1 MIPIVTGVKM
11 RHTSSLA
18 VLCTLYIVYIQKLRK
33 CAIVALAYD
42 IGVEIGANSLIQENP
57 CTRRNVDLRPYCQ
70 SKCRPFR
77 HSRRRGIQNRRISWM
92 GRGRDN
98 ARAPPELSDFML
110 ECPHSAH
117 WFR

>member
-70 SKCRPFR
+70 SKWGFR
-77 HSRRRGIQNRRISWM
+77 TSESVGWDVGGTMPVLHRS
-92 GRGRDN
+92 
-98 ARAPPELSDFML
+98 
-110 ECPHSAH
+110 
-117 WFR
+117 